1 MEMSENIYTN
11 IDSIFEGDPCGR
23 RAANRDEDINED
35 SIIFQD
41 SRDAAEDDDTCMG
54 RPAANPSGSKSLGRR
69 PSRAGDVCWGL
80 LCVLLLAGIISLG
93 FYRNTVMN
101 SYKDNL
107 TKEKNQLE
115 TSNNNLTTE
124 RDQLQTSYKNMTKK
138 RNQLQ
143 VSYNKLRAKSS
154 QLQTSYNIMTKERD
168 QLQTSYN
175 TVNKE
180 RDQLQTSYNTMNKE
194 RDQLQ
199 TSYNNLAEEIDQL
212 KTERDLLQKRFS
224 GLKRA
229 GPKGWTLFQSTWYYI
244 SSEVKSWD
252 ESRQDCNERGADLV
266 IINSKEEQTFLTN
279 LNKRIWIG
287 LTDKDKEGTW
297 KWVDGTPLTTSYW
310 MGKNPDNKMEED
322 CAEISIGPVEGNWDD
337 FSCATHLNRICEQK
351 H

>member
-1 MEMSENIYTN
+1 MEMLENIYTN
-11 IDSIFEGDPCGR
+11 IDSIFDGDPFGR

-69 PSRAGDVCWGL
+69 PSRAGAVCWGL
-80 LCVLLLAGIISLG
+80 LCVLLLDGIIRLG

-101 SYKDNL
+101 SSKDKL

-143 VSYNKLRAKSS
+143 VSYNKLRAKSG
-154 QLQTSYNIMTKERD
+154 QLQTSYNTMTKERD

-175 TVNKE
+175 TM
-180 RDQLQTSYNTMNKE
+180 TKE

-212 KTERDLLQKRFS
+212 KTERELLRKRLS

-252 ESRQDCNERGADLV
+252 ESRKDCIERGADLV
-266 IINSKEEQTFLTN
+266 IINSK
-279 LNKRIWIG
+279 
-287 LTDKDKEGTW
+287 
-297 KWVDGTPLTTSYW
+297 
-310 MGKNPDNKMEED
+310 
-322 CAEISIGPVEGNWDD
+322 
-337 FSCATHLNRICEQK
+337 
-351 H
+351 

>member
-1 MEMSENIYTN
+1 MTFWEIMEMSENIYTN

-143 VSYNKLRAKSS
+143 VSYNKLP
-154 QLQTSYNIMTKERD
+154 
-168 QLQTSYN
+168 
-175 TVNKE
+175 
-180 RDQLQTSYNTMNKE
+180 
-194 RDQLQ
+194 
-199 TSYNNLAEEIDQL
+199 
-212 KTERDLLQKRFS
+212 
-224 GLKRA
+224 